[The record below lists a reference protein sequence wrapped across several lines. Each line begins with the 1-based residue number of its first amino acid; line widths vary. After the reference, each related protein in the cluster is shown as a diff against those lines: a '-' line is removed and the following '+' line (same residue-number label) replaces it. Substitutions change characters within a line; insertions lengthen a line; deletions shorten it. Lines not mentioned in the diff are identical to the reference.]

1 MGRVTSVPG
10 IPLFLFG
17 YYGFGNWGDELSLL
31 ATLKV
36 LEDIERKLS
45 SPFSYRVL
53 VGDSRFLPPLPERVE
68 VVKRTEVF
76 RLFQTLSWAK
86 YVVVGG
92 GSLLQDTTSFRSL
105 AYYVSLLSL
114 ARFFGGKILFFGCGL
129 GPFRR
134 GASERIAL
142 SLLRRSSLF
151 LARDEDTLL
160 FLKRLSLAIPS
171 DLSADPVFLL
181 WEGETSR
188 SDSSRVGVFLRKQAL
203 ERENTLFEAL
213 FRLKREGWDLE
224 FVAFHRDEDWEV
236 TERLAQ
242 SLQCP
247 ARCFFS
253 LSEVFP
259 YFLELSGVIS
269 MRLHPLVVA
278 TSLGVP
284 WLAFRVDPKIVS
296 FSRHWGEENLLSLE
310 ELSPVELYHCW
321 QKCLLLREKTLA
333 LRRVF
338 LARAL
343 EGKERLLE
351 FLAESLG

>member
-1 MGRVTSVPG
+1 MGRVTSVPE

-36 LEDIERKLS
+36 LEDIERELS
-45 SPFSYRVL
+45 FSFSYRVL
-53 VGDSRFLPPLPERVE
+53 AGDPRFLPPLPEGVE
-68 VVKRTEVF
+68 VVKRREVF

-105 AYYVSLLSL
+105 AYYISLLSL
-114 ARFFGGKILFFGCGL
+114 ARCFGGKILFFDCGL
-129 GPFRR
+129 GPLRR
-134 GASERIAL
+134 RVSEYIVS

-160 FLKRLSLAIPS
+160 FLEKSSLSIPFS
-171 DLSADPVFLL
+171 LSADPVFLL
-181 WEGETSR
+181 WRGETSR
-188 SDSSRVGVFLRKQAL
+188 GDSSRIGVFLRKQAL
-203 ERENTLFEAL
+203 EREGVLLEAL
-213 FRLKREGWDLE
+213 FRFKREGWDLE

-242 SLQCP
+242 SLRCP

-253 LSEVFP
+253 PSEVFS

-269 MRLHPLVVA
+269 MRLHPLIVA

-284 WLAFRVDPKIVS
+284 WLAFRVDPKIIS
-296 FSRHWGEENLLSLE
+296 FGRHWGGENLLSLE
-310 ELSPVELYHCW
+310 ELSPVELCQYW
-321 QKCLLLREKTLA
+321 RKRLLLRGKTLA
-333 LRRVF
+333 LREVF

-343 EGKERLLE
+343 EGKKRLSE
-351 FLAESLG
+351 FLAKSLG